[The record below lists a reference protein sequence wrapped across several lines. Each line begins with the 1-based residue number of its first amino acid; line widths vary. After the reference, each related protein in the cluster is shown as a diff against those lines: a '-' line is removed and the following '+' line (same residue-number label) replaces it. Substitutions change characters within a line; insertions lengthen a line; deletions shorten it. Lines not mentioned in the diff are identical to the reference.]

1 MRDAGAVGATQP
13 EVPASRSESLLGR
26 ASSALAILGG
36 AVLVAL
42 AAVVT
47 AGIGGRWLF
56 GQEVPGAFELV
67 QVGVAVSA
75 FLFLP
80 ICQLRNGNV
89 IVDSLTARANPRTR
103 GALDATWA
111 SIYAAVAG
119 FLAWRIALGGEET
132 LRSGTVTSM
141 LQLPFGWAIIVGAA
155 ALLFL
160 AAISLF
166 VAGRHLRGG
175 R

>member
-1 MRDAGAVGATQP
+1 MRETGAVGAAQQ

-36 AVLVAL
+36 AVLVAV
-42 AAVVT
+42 AAMVT

-89 IVDSLTARANPRTR
+89 IVDSLTARTSTR
-103 GALDATWA
+103 FRAALDATWA
-111 SIYAAVAG
+111 LAYAAVAA
-119 FLAWRIALGGEET
+119 FLAWRIALGGAET

-141 LQLPFGWAIIVGAA
+141 LQVPFGWAMVVGAA

-160 AAISLF
+160 AAVSLF
-166 VAGRHLRGG
+166 VAGRHIRGG